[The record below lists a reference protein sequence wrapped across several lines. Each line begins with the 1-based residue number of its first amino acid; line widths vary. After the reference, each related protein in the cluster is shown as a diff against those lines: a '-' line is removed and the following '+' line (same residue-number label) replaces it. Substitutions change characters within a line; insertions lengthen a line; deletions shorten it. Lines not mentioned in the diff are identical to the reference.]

1 MSRPFVIPLINRLG
15 AGMQAIGLDPAP
27 LLPQKLQNSAC
38 RRTGLRDF
46 GATDYQQGLQV
57 LCESANVS
65 GKLNFIGQ
73 MALSRQIR
81 SALITRLQMVE
92 LRKTQP
98 QIFEHTDLAPLVVVG
113 MPRSG
118 TTYLHRLLSLDPALR
133 HLKFWEVANPLPLRN
148 GRKDRR
154 RQQTMQDLKWI
165 KRIAP
170 ELDAKHY
177 LHADEAEEC
186 LFLLNPTFKSL
197 AFWVSSPVYGYLE
210 WLHDQDCSEAYEF
223 YRDLLMYF
231 QRQSPDRQLVLKSP
245 VHLGYLREFR
255 AAIPKA
261 RFIFTHRDAIAVQ
274 GSANSLFRTLF
285 GIVSKNLD
293 VPRMARTNFDLL
305 SIAAERAL
313 EARRLIPNA
322 AFLDLSYPDL
332 LAHPVRCVQNIYR
345 HFGLEFTASF
355 QRELQTYIASRPQH
369 KFGVHQYTL
378 KEFGLSEAE
387 VEERFRHFAQLA
399 PSKIEA

>member
-1 MSRPFVIPLINRLG
+1 MSRPFATRLFNRLG
-15 AGMQAIGLDPAP
+15 AGLQAIGLDPVP
-27 LLPQKLQNSAC
+27 LWPNKLQKFAC

-46 GATDYQQGLQV
+46 GDTDYEHGLQV
-57 LCESANVS
+57 LCDSASVP
-65 GKLNFIGQ
+65 GKLNFIGRI
-73 MALSRQIR
+73 ALTRQIQ

-98 QIFEHTDLAPLVVVG
+98 QIFDHANLAPLVVVG

-154 RQQTMQDLKWI
+154 RQQTIQDLKWI

-170 ELDAKHY
+170 DLDAKHY
-177 LHADEAEEC
+177 LHADEPEEC

-210 WLHDQDCSEAYEF
+210 WLHEQDCTAAYEF
-223 YRDLLMYF
+223 YRDQLMYF
-231 QRQSPDRQLVLKSP
+231 QQQSPDRQLVLKSP
-245 VHLGYLREFR
+245 VHLGYLREFH

-261 RFIFTHRDAIAVQ
+261 KFVFTHRDAVAVQ

-285 GIVSKNLD
+285 GIVSKDLD
-293 VPRMARTNFDLL
+293 VPQMARTNFDLL

-313 EARRLIPNA
+313 EARSQLPNE
-322 AFLDLSYPDL
+322 AFVDISYPDL
-332 LAHPVRCVQNIYR
+332 LAHPIRCVQKIYQ
-345 HFGLEFTASF
+345 HFGLDFTSRF
-355 QRELQTYIASRPQH
+355 EQELQTYIASRPQH
-369 KFGVHQYTL
+369 KFGVHQYSL
-378 KEFGLSEAE
+378 QEFGLSEDE
-387 VEERFRHFAQLA
+387 VEERFQRYAELT
-399 PSKIEA
+399 PSRIEA